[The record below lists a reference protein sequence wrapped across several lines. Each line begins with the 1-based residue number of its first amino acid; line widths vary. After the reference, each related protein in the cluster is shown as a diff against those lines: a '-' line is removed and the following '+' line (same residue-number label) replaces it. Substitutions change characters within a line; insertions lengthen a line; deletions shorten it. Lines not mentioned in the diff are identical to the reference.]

1 MNTRNKISKTAQ
13 EKMKVQ
19 EKLNENDKT
28 IQRNDARML
37 STIGTMDVGPVDFKA
52 KISEHEGDIMAVATK
67 DVVTVPP
74 TTTIMGAIKTMTHKG
89 FRRVPITD
97 AGTNRLE
104 GVVTS
109 VDVIDFLGGGSKNL
123 LVENRFKGNLLAAI
137 NADVREIMRHDI
149 SHLNEDANI
158 SDALKMMSE
167 EKTGGLPVLSKD
179 GRVRAI
185 CTEKDFVKLVA
196 GIYANKSVG
205 EYMTKKVKTTK
216 SDTSIFDAAKIMVEQ
231 GFRRLPVVTD
241 SILIGVVT
249 ASDIMNFLGSGDAF
263 NKLVTGNIH
272 EAFDAPIS
280 SLISKDVVWASS
292 DLDIGEAA
300 ATMIEKNV
308 GSIPI
313 IDDGVLCGII
323 TERDILRSISE

>member
-1 MNTRNKISKTAQ
+1 MKLQ
-13 EKMKVQ
+13 EKMNANNKS
-19 EKLNENDKT
+19 
-28 IQRNDARML
+28 IQKNDARML

-74 TTTIMGAIKTMTHKG
+74 TTTIMGAIKTMTSKK

-109 VDVIDFLGGGSKNL
+109 VDVVDFLGGGSKNL
-123 LVENRFKGNLLAAI
+123 LVEKRFKGNLLAAI
-137 NADVREIMRHDI
+137 NADVREIMRHNVL
-149 SHLNEDANI
+149 HLNDNASI
-158 SDALKMMSE
+158 SDALKMMSKE
-167 EKTGGLPVLSKD
+167 RTGGLPILSED

-196 GIYANKSVG
+196 GIYANKTVG
-205 EYMTKKVKTTK
+205 AYMSKKVKTAPSNT
-216 SDTSIFDAAKIMVEQ
+216 TIFNSAKIMVNE
-231 GFRRLPVVTD
+231 GFRRLPIVKD
-241 SILIGVVT
+241 GILIGVVT
-249 ASDIMNFLGSGDAF
+249 ASDIMNFMGSGDAF
-263 NKLVTGNIH
+263 NKLITGNIH

-292 DLDIGEAA
+292 DLDIGKAA
-300 ATMIEKNV
+300 EIMIEKNV

-323 TERDILRSISE
+323 TERDILHSISE

>member
-1 MNTRNKISKTAQ
+1 MNTRNKKFRIEE

-19 EKLNENDKT
+19 EKLNANDKT
-28 IQRNDARML
+28 IQRNDAKML
-37 STIGTMDVGPVDFKA
+37 STTGTMDVGPVNFKA
-52 KISEHEGDIMAVATK
+52 KISEHEGDIMSVATK

-74 TTTIMGAIKTMTHKG
+74 TTTIMGAIKTMTNKG
-89 FRRVPITD
+89 FRRVPIAD

-109 VDVIDFLGGGSKNL
+109 VDIVDFLGGGSKNL
-123 LVENRFKGNLLAAI
+123 LVEKRFKGNLLAAI
-137 NADVREIMRHDI
+137 NADVREIMRHNV
-149 SHLNEDANI
+149 SHLKEDSNI
-158 SDALKMMSE
+158 SDALKIMSE
-167 EKTGGLPVLSKD
+167 EKTGGLPVLSGD

-196 GIYANKSVG
+196 GIHANKSVG
-205 EYMTKKVKTTK
+205 EYMSKKVKTAP
-216 SDTSIFDAAKIMVEQ
+216 SDTTIFNSAKIMVNE

-241 SILIGVVT
+241 SILIGVIT
-249 ASDIMNFLGSGDAF
+249 ASDIMNFMGSGNAF

-300 ATMIEKNV
+300 AIMIEKNV

-313 IDDGVLCGII
+313 IDDGILCGIF
-323 TERDILRSISE
+323 TERDILRSITE

>member
-1 MNTRNKISKTAQ
+1 MTKTAQ

-19 EKLNENDKT
+19 EKLNANDKT
-28 IQRNDARML
+28 VQRNDARML

-137 NADVREIMRHDI
+137 NADVREIMRHDV

-167 EKTGGLPVLSKD
+167 ERTGGLPILSGD

-216 SDTSIFDAAKIMVEQ
+216 SDTSIFDASKIMVEQ
-231 GFRRLPVVTD
+231 GFRRLPVVAD

-323 TERDILRSISE
+323 TERDILRSISK

>member
-1 MNTRNKISKTAQ
+1 MNTRNKTSKIAQ
-13 EKMKVQ
+13 EKLKLQ
-19 EKLNENDKT
+19 EKLNANDKT
-28 IQRNDARML
+28 IQRNDSRML
-37 STIGTMDVGPVDFKA
+37 STTGTMDLGPVNFKA

-67 DVVTVPP
+67 DVVTIPP

-137 NADVREIMRHDI
+137 NADVREIMRHNI

-167 EKTGGLPVLSKD
+167 EKTGGLPVLSGD

-205 EYMTKKVKTTK
+205 EYMTTKVKTTK
-216 SDTSIFDAAKIMVEQ
+216 SDTSIFDAAKIMVDQ

-249 ASDIMNFLGSGDAF
+249 ASDIMNFIGSGEAF
-263 NKLVTGNIH
+263 NKLITGNIH

-300 ATMIEKNV
+300 AIMIEKNV

-313 IDDGVLCGII
+313 IDDGVLCGIL

>member
-1 MNTRNKISKTAQ
+1 MNTRNKISKITQ
-13 EKMKVQ
+13 DKMKVQ
-19 EKLNENDKT
+19 EKLNANDKT
-28 IQRNDARML
+28 IQRNDLRML
-37 STIGTMDVGPVDFKA
+37 STTGTMDIGPVNFKA
-52 KISEHEGDIMAVATK
+52 KISEREGDIMAVATK
-67 DVVTVPP
+67 DVVTIPP
-74 TTTIMGAIKTMTHKG
+74 TTTIMGAIKTMTNKK

-123 LVENRFKGNLLAAI
+123 LVEKRFKGNLLAAI
-137 NADVREIMRHDI
+137 NADVREIMRHNV

-158 SDALKMMSE
+158 SDALKMMNE
-167 EKTGGLPVLSKD
+167 EKTGGLPILTED
-179 GRVRAI
+179 GRVCAI

-205 EYMTKKVKTTK
+205 EYMTKKVKTTR
-216 SDTSIFDAAKIMVEQ
+216 SNTTIVDAAKIMVDQ

-249 ASDIMNFLGSGDAF
+249 ASDIMNFLGSGNAF
-263 NKLVTGNIH
+263 NKIVTGNIH

-313 IDDGVLCGII
+313 IDDGVLCGIL
-323 TERDILRSISE
+323 TERDVLHSISE

>member
-1 MNTRNKISKTAQ
+1 MNTRNKISRIEK
-13 EKMKVQ
+13 EKMKVK
-19 EKLNENDKT
+19 EKLNADDKT
-28 IQRNDARML
+28 IQRNDSRML
-37 STIGTMDVGPVDFKA
+37 STTGTMDVRPVNLKA
-52 KISEHEGDIMAVATK
+52 KISEHEGDIMTVATK

-74 TTTIMGAIKTMTHKG
+74 TTTIMGAIKTMTSKG

-109 VDVIDFLGGGSKNL
+109 VDVIDFLGGGDKNL
-123 LVENRFKGNLLAAI
+123 LVEKRFKGNLLAAI
-137 NADVREIMRHDI
+137 NADVREIMRHNV
-149 SHLNEDANI
+149 SHLMEDAKI
-158 SDALKMMSE
+158 SDALTMMNE
-167 EKTGGLPVLSKD
+167 EKTGGLTILSKD

-196 GIYANKSVG
+196 GIHANKSIG
-205 EYMTKKVKTTK
+205 EYMSKDVKTAPANT
-216 SDTSIFDAAKIMVEQ
+216 TIFDATKIMVSE
-231 GFRRLPVVTD
+231 GFRRLPVVKD

-249 ASDIMNFLGSGDAF
+249 ASDIMNFMGSGNAF

-272 EAFDAPIS
+272 EAFDAPVS
-280 SLISKDVVWASS
+280 SLTSKDVVWASS

-300 ATMIEKNV
+300 KIMIKKNV

-313 IDDGVLCGII
+313 IDNGILCGIL
-323 TERDILRSISE
+323 TERDVVRSIFE

>member
-1 MNTRNKISKTAQ
+1 
-13 EKMKVQ
+13 MKVQ
-19 EKLNENDKT
+19 EKLNANDKT
-28 IQRNDARML
+28 IQRNDLRML
-37 STIGTMDVGPVDFKA
+37 STTGTMDIGPVNFKA
-52 KISEHEGDIMAVATK
+52 KISEREGDIMAVATK
-67 DVVTVPP
+67 DVVTIPP
-74 TTTIMGAIKTMTHKG
+74 TTTIMGAIKTMTNKK

-123 LVENRFKGNLLAAI
+123 LVEKRFKGNLLAAI
-137 NADVREIMRHDI
+137 NADVREIMRHNV

-158 SDALKMMSE
+158 SDALKMMNE
-167 EKTGGLPVLSKD
+167 EKTGGLPILTED
-179 GRVRAI
+179 GRVCAI

-205 EYMTKKVKTTK
+205 EYMTKKVKTTR
-216 SDTSIFDAAKIMVEQ
+216 SNTTIVDAAKIMVDQ

-249 ASDIMNFLGSGDAF
+249 ASDIMNFLGSGNAF
-263 NKLVTGNIH
+263 NKIVTGNIH

-313 IDDGVLCGII
+313 IDDGVLCGIL
-323 TERDILRSISE
+323 TERDVLHSISE

>member
-1 MNTRNKISKTAQ
+1 MNTRNKISKITQ

-19 EKLNENDKT
+19 EKLNANDKT
-28 IQRNDARML
+28 IQRNDSRML
-37 STIGTMDVGPVDFKA
+37 STTGTMDIGPVNFKD
-52 KISEHEGDIMAVATK
+52 KISEREGDIMAVATK

-74 TTTIMGAIKTMTHKG
+74 TTTIMGAIKTMTNKK
-89 FRRVPITD
+89 FRRIPITD

-123 LVENRFKGNLLAAI
+123 LVEKRFKGNLLAAI
-137 NADVREIMRHDI
+137 NADVREIMRHNV

-167 EKTGGLPVLSKD
+167 EKTGGLPILTED
-179 GRVRAI
+179 GRVCAI

-205 EYMTKKVKTTK
+205 EYMTKKVKTTG
-216 SDTSIFDAAKIMVEQ
+216 SDTTIFDAAKIMVDQ

-249 ASDIMNFLGSGDAF
+249 ASDIMNFLGSGNAF
-263 NKLVTGNIH
+263 NKIVTGNIH

-300 ATMIEKNV
+300 ATMIGKNV

-313 IDDGVLCGII
+313 IDDGTLCGIL
-323 TERDILRSISE
+323 TERDILHSISE